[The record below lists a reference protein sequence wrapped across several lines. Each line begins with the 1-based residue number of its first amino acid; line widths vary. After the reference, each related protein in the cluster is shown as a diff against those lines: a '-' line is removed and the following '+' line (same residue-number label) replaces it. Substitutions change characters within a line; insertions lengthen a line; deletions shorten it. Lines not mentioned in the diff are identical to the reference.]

1 MNLFIVFLFGF
12 TILIGTILVL
22 LKNNKKT
29 SELSISMAFS
39 VLFLLIFLELI
50 PESLSHID
58 YKQMILFASIGIL
71 SLKLIDIF
79 IPEHDHTHKKDHSL
93 HIGLI
98 SMTALVLHNLIEGMA
113 LYIALANET
122 HLGIMLGIGV
132 GLHNIPM
139 GMIIASTLK
148 QSKYDNLKI
157 IVISSFISLSTFVG
171 ALIIHF
177 IGNINEYYLGILLSL
192 TLGMI
197 VYIVFFELLE
207 HMLHQDKKNNIKGF
221 IIGSLLIL
229 ISLLFHR
236 H

>member
-12 TILIGTILVL
+12 TILIGSIIVL
-22 LKNNKKT
+22 IKDNKKT
-29 SELSISMAFS
+29 RELSISMAFS

-50 PESLSHID
+50 PEAITHLD
-58 YKQMILFASIGIL
+58 YKQVLLFGFIGVL
-71 SLKLIDIF
+71 LLKLLDLF
-79 IPEHDHTHKKDHSL
+79 IPEHEHTNKKDHVL

-98 SMTALVLHNLIEGMA
+98 SIIALILHNIIEGMA
-113 LYIALANET
+113 LYIALKNET

-139 GMIIASTLK
+139 GMIISSTLK
-148 QSKYDNLKI
+148 QAKYSNLKI
-157 IVISSFISLSTFVG
+157 IIISSLISLSTMLG

-177 IGNINEYYLGILLSL
+177 IGNIGEYYLGVLLSI

-197 VYIVFFELLE
+197 IYIVFFELLE
-207 HMLHQDKKNNIKGF
+207 HILHQNKKNNITGF
-221 IIGSLLIL
+221 IIGFLLIL